1 MEMNHLKLAAIGLVL
16 AAVALLTGCVGQIV
30 TSGHYTLASG
40 DTVRGD
46 LIVTSGDIVLE
57 EGSRVTGTVFMTSG
71 DLHIGGQV
79 GGDVLLTSGNVTLGP
94 DAVVRGDILGTSG
107 EVHQADGARV
117 GGRISTGAGGANV
130 AGGYMTR
137 LLAQVCGIPLILLG
151 ALIYLLAMRG
161 RSKPA
166 ARPEPSGSAAEKL
179 AQLRAMLEGGLLTEA
194 EYETKK
200 AEILAR
206 M

>member
-1 MEMNHLKLAAIGLVL
+1 MNYMKLAVVGMAL
-16 AAVALLTGCVGQIV
+16 AVVALMTGCVGQIV

-46 LIVTSGDIVLE
+46 LLITSGDIVLE

-71 DLHIGGQV
+71 NLDIDGRV
-79 GGDVLLTSGNVTLGP
+79 GGDVLLTSGNVNLGP
-94 DAVVRGDILGTSG
+94 DAVVHGDILGTSG
-107 EVHQADGARV
+107 NVRQADGARV
-117 GGRISTGAGGANV
+117 EGRVSTTVNGANV
-130 AGGYMTR
+130 AGGYVMR

-151 ALIYLLAMRG
+151 VLIYLLAG
-161 RSKPA
+161 RRRANPA
-166 ARPEPSGSAAEKL
+166 ARSEAASGDAAHAL
-179 AQLRAMLEGGLLTEA
+179 AQLKSMLDEGLLTEA

-206 M
+206 V

>member
-1 MEMNHLKLAAIGLVL
+1 VNHMKLAVVGMVLVV
-16 AAVALLTGCVGQIV
+16 VALMTGCVGQIV

-46 LIVTSGDIVLE
+46 LLITSGDIVLE

-71 DLHIGGQV
+71 NLDIDGAV
-79 GGDVLLTSGNVTLGP
+79 GGDVLLTSGNVNLGP

-107 EVHQADGARV
+107 NVRQADGARV
-117 GGRISTGAGGANV
+117 EGQVSTTAGGSNV
-130 AGGYMTR
+130 AGGYVTR

-151 ALIYLLAMRG
+151 VLIYLLAGRG
-161 RSKPA
+161 RSKPTA
-166 ARPEPSGSAAEKL
+166 SPEPANDDPAQRI
-179 AQLRAMLEGGLLTEA
+179 AQLKSMLDEGLLTEA
-194 EYETKK
+194 EYEAKK